1 MANYTEEQWN
11 ARKNELMEKCYNE
24 GLYIVK
30 NGIIKLV
37 EVPKSGYGKSI
48 IHWENGKPTRMETT
62 STELIK

>member
-1 MANYTEEQWN
+1 
-11 ARKNELMEKCYNE
+11 MEKCCND

-30 NGIIKLV
+30 NGIIKPM

>member
-1 MANYTEEQWN
+1 
-11 ARKNELMEKCYNE
+11 MEKRCKD
-24 GLYIVK
+24 GVYIVK
-30 NGIIKLV
+30 NGIIKPV